1 MKEKLKDTYLCIEI
15 DKSLKLMGTL
25 FTNQSKINKIMF
37 KLKKMEIPFDLN
49 SFYFVTGG
57 IYDIGGGLH
66 GESGF
71 RGCIR
76 NLTIDGKLR

>member
-1 MKEKLKDTYLCIEI
+1 MKI
-15 DKSLKLMGTL
+15 S
-25 FTNQSKINKIMF
+25 
-37 KLKKMEIPFDLN
+37 FDLN

>member
-1 MKEKLKDTYLCIEI
+1 
-15 DKSLKLMGTL
+15 
-25 FTNQSKINKIMF
+25 MF
-37 KLKKMEIPFDLN
+37 KILNKNYTVIELSVIHMRQLFFIISATYFQLTKDMERKEEIFKLF
-49 SFYFVTGG
+49 SFLGG